1 MSWIDWMIVAV
12 PVISIIG
19 IAFYAKR
26 FARSA
31 ADFLAAG
38 RVAGRYVISVGDLMS
53 WLSVIILIAGCEQ
66 NYQTGF
72 GISFWNNVLTP
83 ISLVLALTGF
93 CTYRWRQTRCL
104 SKGQFIEMRYGSK
117 FFRIFTAFISTFSE
131 MITNALGPAIAA
143 NFFLYYLGL
152 PHRIMICGIN
162 LPCYVIIVAM
172 CLALAM
178 LILWPAGRI
187 SLLITDSLQ
196 AVLSYPIFVMIV
208 GFIILKLSW
217 NVDVTPLLWDRVP
230 QESFIN
236 PYDVSQFRDFNIFAL
251 VTQIT
256 CAFMNRASWIGNDA
270 CNCGRTP
277 HEQKMAGILGAWRGG
292 LGIMMI
298 GILALLTYVFM
309 NSGNFAALDSSN
321 HFETTNN
328 RVRQELSARVLDE
341 AVADP
346 VRRTAAKNAV
356 AALPDIRHEIGK
368 DAPLSQSKN
377 LDTRYFDTVRNALGD
392 SPEALAEFQ
401 QYRSLYNQMM
411 MPTVTRKLFPVGI
424 VGFFCL
430 LMVMLLISTDDARL
444 FNASC
449 CITQDMILPLFRKRL
464 TPEKHIRMI
473 RLVTLGVAVFF
484 LVAAMFMTQ
493 MDYINMFMTI
503 LTAIWLGGSGPIMVF
518 GLYTRF
524 GNLAGAWASLALGS
538 GTSVLGLFC
547 QRNWAKT
554 IYPWLDANGWVEPL
568 NNFLAAVSRP
578 FDPWIRWSMDPVK
591 FPINSYEILFISI
604 MLSILGYVVFSF
616 IFYKP
621 YNLDKLLHRGE
632 YRDSEDEVPV
642 EKQKFSIRTV
652 ILDKMVGITPEYT
665 RGDRIIAWSVF
676 ALFLYNFVAAFLIPV
691 VWNLFQKWPRSWW
704 NAYFWVTFLA
714 VPVATGL
721 VSTVWFM
728 IGGTHDTIRLFR
740 DLAHRVENPD
750 DNGQI
755 LTENSETEKDSDKIS

>member
-1 MSWIDWMIVAV
+1 MSWIDWLIVVV
-12 PVISIIG
+12 PVVFIIG
-19 IAFYAKR
+19 IAFYTKR
-26 FARSA
+26 YARSA

-66 NYQTGF
+66 TYQTGF
-72 GISFWNNVLTP
+72 GISFWNNILTP

-104 SKGQFIEMRYGSK
+104 SKGQFIELRYGSK

-152 PHRIMICGIN
+152 PHKIMICGIN
-162 LPCYVIIVAM
+162 LPCYVIIVAT
-172 CLALAM
+172 CLVLAM

-217 NVDVTPLLWDRVP
+217 DVDVTPLLWDRVP

-236 PYDVSQFRDFNIFAL
+236 PYDVAQFRDFNIFAL
-251 VTQIT
+251 VTQVTSSI
-256 CAFMNRASWIGNDA
+256 MNRASWIGNDA
-270 CNCGRTP
+270 SNAGRTP

-292 LGIMMI
+292 LGLMMI

-309 NSGNFAALDSSN
+309 NSGNFAALDKNN
-321 HFETTNN
+321 HFKVTNN
-328 RVRQELSARVLDE
+328 EVRQELSSRVLDE

-346 VRRTAAKNAV
+346 ARRDAAKNAL

-368 DAPLSQSKN
+368 DAPISQSKN
-377 LDTRYFDTVRNALGD
+377 LDTRYFDTVRQSLGD

-401 QYRSLYNQMM
+401 QYRSLYNQMQ
-411 MPTVTRKLFPVGI
+411 MPVVTSKLFPVGLI
-424 VGFFCL
+424 GFFCL

-449 CITQDMILPLFRKRL
+449 CITQDMILPLFKKRI
-464 TPEKHIRMI
+464 TPEKHITLI
-473 RLVTLGVAVFF
+473 RFTTLGVAIFF
-484 LVAAMFMTQ
+484 LLAAMFMTQ
-493 MDYINMFMTI
+493 MDYINMLMTI

-524 GNLAGAWASLALGS
+524 GNLAGAWASLILGS
-538 GTSVLGLFC
+538 GTSGLGLIF

-554 IYPWLDANGWVEPL
+554 IYPWLDANGWVESL
-568 NNFLAAVSRP
+568 DSFLVAVSAP

-604 MLSILGYVVFSF
+604 MLSIIGYVAFSF

-621 YNLDKLLHRGE
+621 FNLDKLLHRGE
-632 YRDSEDEVPV
+632 YSDGEDEVPAG
-642 EKQKFSIRTV
+642 KTKFSIKTL
-652 ILDKMVGITPEYT
+652 ILDKMVGITPEYS

-676 ALFLYNFVAAFLIPV
+676 ALFLYNFVLAFLVPLI
-691 VWNLFQKWPRSWW
+691 WNLFQSWPKSWW
-704 NAYFWVTFLA
+704 NTYFWVTFLA

-721 VSTVWFM
+721 ISTVWFM

-740 DLAHRVENPD
+740 DLARRVENPD
-750 DNGQI
+750 DNGQV
-755 LTENSETEKDSDKIS
+755 LAEDAEQQK